1 MLDDLFMYMLFAGW
15 EVRIVKNRKSDEIFT
30 VNWLEESEE
39 IREVY
44 STEILRNTATSHKY
58 SNDRN

>member
-58 SNDRN
+58 SND